1 MAWHT
6 CPECGGKLNGEA
18 KYIEHLKTK
27 HPVLGLRSQV
37 VQAEV
42 ALERAEQR
50 LEEWRQLTAALAMD
64 LPPMVAEMVRKY
76 REIYRYDTS
85 FWREQP
91 ETDYEVEHRL
101 MVGIDLQAKQLED
114 AKDKLAEAEKGA

>member
-91 ETDYEVEHRL
+91 ETDYEVEHRF